1 MGNFKSVANMLNYL
15 SIDCEIRSNPPPA
28 SEITHLIIP
37 GIGSFDPGMQLIEQ
51 SGWMETIRSIPKSV
65 NLLGICLG
73 MQLFTKGSEEGKLP
87 GIGLIDAFCR
97 KFDSSKYKVPH
108 VGWNT
113 TVTLKENNLLFKNVY
128 ELRFYFSHSYYVQVN
143 ENDLILSETFYGLN
157 FASSI
162 NRENIFGLQFHP
174 EKSHQSGMKILS
186 NFAKLSC

>member
-1 MGNFKSVANMLNYL
+1 
-15 SIDCEIRSNPPPA
+15 
-28 SEITHLIIP
+28 
-37 GIGSFDPGMQLIEQ
+37 
-51 SGWMETIRSIPKSV
+51 METIRSIPKSV

-73 MQLFTKGSEEGKLP
+73 MQLLTKGSEEGKLP